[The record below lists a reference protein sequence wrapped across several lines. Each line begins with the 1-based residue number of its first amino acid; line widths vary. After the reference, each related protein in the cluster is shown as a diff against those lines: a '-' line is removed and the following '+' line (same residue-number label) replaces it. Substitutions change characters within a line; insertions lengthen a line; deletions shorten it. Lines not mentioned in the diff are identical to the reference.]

1 MPISAAMDAD
11 RLQRLKSMC
20 RGYVDAG
27 ELPFAQVLVAKDG
40 EVQLRDSYGYSDL
53 ATKAPIAKDAIVR
66 LYSMTKPITCVAAL
80 VCFERGLFLM
90 DDPVEVH
97 LPEFR
102 DISVME
108 NGELVKPKRP
118 PNVRQLFMHTAGIG
132 NTSRGA
138 HKAWPAEDGSL
149 TPPASLEEHVKRI
162 AAVPLKHHPG
172 DRWDYSSCHVVLGRL
187 VEVWSGVAFS
197 DFLQREIFGP
207 LGIDDIGF
215 SVPTEK
221 RERVPRNYQATRGGQ
236 DNGKDPADST
246 NVGRPGQWE
255 GQVVTLVDVTADS
268 TWFFDDEPHWHR
280 SSPSGGL
287 AGTLEDYWRF
297 CQCLL
302 DNLRGEP
309 FRGVR
314 LLSRKTL
321 ELMVQNHSC
330 AEQQPVNGAP
340 GVGFGLGVA
349 VCVDARQS
357 ASLASEGEFYW
368 GGNAS
373 TYFWIDPRE
382 GVVCVFLSQVMPGN
396 FYPLESKLRTMVNQ
410 AIVGPS
416 PSKRS

>member
-1 MPISAAMDAD
+1 M
-11 RLQRLKSMC
+11 
-20 RGYVDAG
+20 G
-27 ELPFAQVLVAKDG
+27 
-40 EVQLRDSYGYSDL
+40 
-53 ATKAPIAKDAIVR
+53 
-66 LYSMTKPITCVAAL
+66 
-80 VCFERGLFLM
+80 
-90 DDPVEVH
+90 DPVEVH

-102 DISVME
+102 DMSVME
-108 NGELVKPKRP
+108 HGDLVKPKRL

-132 NTSRGA
+132 KTSMGA

-162 AAVPLKHHPG
+162 AAAPLAHHPG

-187 VEVWSGVAFS
+187 VEVWSGVALS
-197 DFLQREIFGP
+197 DFLQREIFRP
-207 LGIDDIGF
+207 LGMDDTGF
-215 SVPTEK
+215 SVPTGK
-221 RERVPRNYQATRGGQ
+221 RERVPRNYEATGSGQ
-236 DNGKDPADST
+236 
-246 NVGRPGQWE
+246 
-255 GQVVTLVDVTADS
+255 TLVDVTADT
-268 TWFFDDEPHWHR
+268 TWFFGDELHWHR
-280 SSPSGGL
+280 LSPSGGL

-302 DNLRGEP
+302 DNLRGET

-321 ELMVQNHSC
+321 ELMVRNHSRT
-330 AEQQPVNGAP
+330 EQQPVGGAP

-357 ASLASEGEFYW
+357 ASLASEGEVYW

-410 AIVGPS
+410 AIVGPP
-416 PSKRS
+416 PSKRSKLCS